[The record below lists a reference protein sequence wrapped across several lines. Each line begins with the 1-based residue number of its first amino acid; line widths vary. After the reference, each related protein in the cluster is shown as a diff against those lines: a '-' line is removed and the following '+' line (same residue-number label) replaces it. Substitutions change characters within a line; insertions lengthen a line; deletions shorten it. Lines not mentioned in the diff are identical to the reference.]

1 MKIKQF
7 QQMMSMIAMLVLVAF
22 MTTSCN
28 KSDDD
33 TNVSAAVAK
42 VVGTYRATITPTMGT
57 QAMAMG
63 THSVK
68 CEAINGGK
76 QVKISSCHSWFR

>member
-7 QQMMSMIAMLVLVAF
+7 QQMMSMVAMLILVAF

-33 TNVSAAVAK
+33 TNA
-42 VVGTYRATITPTMGT
+42 
-57 QAMAMG
+57 
-63 THSVK
+63 
-68 CEAINGGK
+68 
-76 QVKISSCHSWFR
+76 